1 MDFDQ
6 TFAAMHTTK
15 ALRQEAETELH
26 QILHWWQTHM
36 TDTEHGGFYGR
47 IDGCGNLHPQAEKG
61 LILNARILWTFSAAA
76 HKTGDPTY
84 AQTAMRAFRYLTE
97 HFWDELNGGV
107 YWSVDF
113 TGAPSQTKKQVY
125 AQAFAIYALS
135 EYYLLTRQA
144 ESLRL
149 ATEIFHVLENH
160 AIDPIQNG
168 YMEAFADNWVLL
180 DDLRLSDKDANEAKT
195 QNTHLHVLEAY
206 TKLCQINPTQPIQNA
221 LRNLI
226 GLFLNHFIDPKTHH
240 IHLFFDEN
248 WTLKSDIISFGHDIE
263 ASWLLWEAAKTLNDP
278 ALLEQL
284 KPVCLNIAEATLQEA
299 IDREGALMN
308 ERHVGQNQ
316 LDTDRIWWVQAEAM
330 VGFWNAW
337 QISGQVKYQDAA
349 LRIWEFIQHR
359 QRDTVQ
365 GEWHWAVSAEGIP
378 NPKEDKAGFWKCPY
392 HNGRAMMEIIERL
405 ESW

>member
-1 MDFDQ
+1 
-6 TFAAMHTTK
+6 
-15 ALRQEAETELH
+15 
-26 QILHWWQTHM
+26 
-36 TDTEHGGFYGR
+36 
-47 IDGCGNLHPQAEKG
+47 
-61 LILNARILWTFSAAA
+61 
-76 HKTGDPTY
+76 
-84 AQTAMRAFRYLTE
+84 
-97 HFWDELNGGV
+97 
-107 YWSVDF
+107 
-113 TGAPSQTKKQVY
+113 
-125 AQAFAIYALS
+125 
-135 EYYLLTRQA
+135 
-144 ESLRL
+144 
-149 ATEIFHVLENH
+149 
-160 AIDPIQNG
+160 
-168 YMEAFADNWVLL
+168 
-180 DDLRLSDKDANEAKT
+180 ANEAKT

-206 TKLCQINPTQPIQNA
+206 TKLCQINPAQPIQKA

-226 GLFLNHFIDPKTHH
+226 SLFLDHFIDPKTHH

-248 WTLKSDIISFGHDIE
+248 WKLKSDIISFGHDIE

-299 IDREGALMN
+299 IDHEGALMN

-337 QISGQVKYQDAA
+337 QLSGQVKYQDAA
-349 LRIWEFIQHR
+349 LRIWEFIRHR

-378 NPKEDKAGFWKCPY
+378 NPNEDKAGFWKCPY